1 MMKADIYQTQKS
13 NTYLLVSHGA
23 QLLDV
28 PSDVI
33 QSLGTLRLLKTVDLN
48 HPNGIGA
55 ASFEVQSDLQ
65 IHGYSVRQME
75 ITFNESA

>member
-1 MMKADIYQTQKS
+1 MKADIYETQKS
-13 NTYLLVSHGA
+13 KTYLLVPHGA

-28 PSDVI
+28 PPSVI
-33 QSLGTLRLLKTVDLN
+33 QSLGAFSFLKTVDLN
-48 HPNGIGA
+48 HPNGIGVA
-55 ASFEVQSDLQ
+55 TFEVQSDLQ